1 MATVKEIFGNGEL
14 VKCQM
19 SVANKSLP
27 VKNVDVVAKPRSTL
41 HTGIAEL
48 PRCSMMR
55 GICSSNDLPNKEQT
69 KTSMY

>member
-41 HTGIAEL
+41 HIAEL
-48 PRCSMMR
+48 PRSSMMR

>member
-1 MATVKEIFGNGEL
+1 MKMS
-14 VKCQM
+14 M
-19 SVANKSLP
+19 SVVNKSLT
-27 VKNVDVVAKPRSTL
+27 VKNVVVIQDVVAKPRSTL
-41 HTGIAEL
+41 HIAEL